1 MPDFLIIIVEIMIFV
16 CGAGSIILL
25 NLNNKYSKY
34 GAVIG
39 LIGQPFWFISA
50 VRGESWGI
58 VAASVM
64 YSVSYCVGI
73 YSFWLRKN
81 KQRKEKCSH

>member
-1 MPDFLIIIVEIMIFV
+1 
-16 CGAGSIILL
+16 
-25 NLNNKYSKY
+25 
-34 GAVIG
+34 
-39 LIGQPFWFISA
+39 
-50 VRGESWGI
+50 
-58 VAASVM
+58 M